1 MASANGTA
9 SRSAAPPGAP
19 VFVLLWSG
27 WAALLGGAML
37 VGNWQ
42 SHGGAWPTGLRMGSS
57 VVLVITAWWAYA
69 SLRAAAVGP
78 FALAIALGMTAG
90 AIGDFFNA
98 GLLGF
103 VPLAD
108 PTLGGIVAFALGH
121 VAYITGCIWFARAA
135 GLSGRWAMFISV
147 GLWQLIGLVGWYA
160 VVMLGTERRPL
171 VWPALPYSLLLAGTA
186 GVTAGLALQ
195 QARLF
200 PLALGAALFLASDLI
215 LAFELFRGPFAYD
228 TECVWLTYGPGQMLI
243 VFSILPAAALLS
255 DVSGKN
261 E

>member
-1 MASANGTA
+1 MVNANATHPAAAS
-9 SRSAAPPGAP
+9 
-19 VFVLLWSG
+19 FVLLWIA
-27 WAALLGGAML
+27 WAGLLAAAML
-37 VGNWQ
+37 VGQ
-42 SHGGAWPTGLRMGSS
+42 LDGHAAPWPTALRMGSS
-57 VVLVITAWWAYA
+57 LVLVVTGWWAYA

-78 FALAIALGMTAG
+78 FALAIAVGMTFG

-121 VAYITGCIWFARAA
+121 IAYITGCLQFARPA
-135 GLSGRWAMFISV
+135 GLSNRRVLIVSV
-147 GLWQLIGLVGWYA
+147 VGWQLIGLVAWYA
-160 VVMLGTERRPL
+160 VVMLGSERRPL

-195 QARLF
+195 QSRLF

-228 TECVWLTYGPGQMLI
+228 TECVWLTYSPGQMLI
-243 VFSILPAAALLS
+243 VFSILSAAAVLQAQQERGSRNL
-255 DVSGKN
+255 V
-261 E
+261 